1 MTSTMM
7 QSPLDRALSL
17 SLSGEHEAA
26 LAIAGRFLQGAL
38 ANPAAL
44 FLVGRTLSDLQEL
57 DLANTAFELAI
68 QQSLRSGNLP
78 LAIAACRELERVG
91 VDASAALATITRTF
105 AKGSESLADD
115 HRAPPEITQSL
126 PTTAPFEETGSEL
139 LTRVAGVLSDAE
151 ALLREVDE
159 EPQVHV
165 RVPFSSLE
173 PEALAALIS
182 AFEEVTVDT
191 GYVLIEEGT
200 PGSEAYVLARG
211 ELEVRR
217 RNRDP
222 DAEPITLARLGS
234 GALFGEMAL
243 LSRSPRAA
251 SVVACRP
258 SVVLCASKDALDAV
272 AKAQPSVAATLA
284 QFTRRRMIDN
294 LVRTSSILS
303 AVHVSKRAALL
314 DRFMTRTF
322 EAGDRLITQGEEST
336 GLYLVASGSLSV
348 IHRSDDHVSDD
359 DLAIS
364 KLGPGDVVGEVALVL
379 RRPSN
384 ADVVAE
390 HPTVTLHLPRD
401 EFLDLVKAHPE
412 VLAELYELAVKRD
425 EETRSLV
432 AQEATDVDE
441 FILL

>member
-1 MTSTMM
+1 ML

-26 LAIAGRFLQGAL
+26 LAIAGRFLLGAL

-57 DLANTAFELAI
+57 DLANSAFELAI
-68 QQSLRSGNLP
+68 KQSLRSGNLP

-91 VDASAALATITRTF
+91 VDASASLDTITRTF
-105 AKGSESLADD
+105 AKGSDSLVEE
-115 HRAPPEITQSL
+115 HRAPPEITLAL

-139 LTRVAGVLSDAE
+139 LTRVARVLSDAE
-151 ALLREVDE
+151 ALLTETDDQ
-159 EPQVHV
+159 PLQVHV

-182 AFEEVTVDT
+182 AFQEVTVDT

-200 PGSEAYVLARG
+200 PGSEAYLLARG

-222 DAEPITLARLGS
+222 DAEPMTLARLGS

-314 DRFMTRTF
+314 ERFMTRTF
-322 EAGDRLITQGEEST
+322 EAGDKLITQGEEST

-348 IHRSDDHVSDD
+348 IHRSDELPSDD